1 MNKYK
6 VVIVDDDEVA
16 LKKLSI
22 ELRKNPYFSLDGTAR
37 NGKQGEKLIT
47 KIQPDLLFLDVE
59 MPDMT
64 GLDLLHDLHDNI
76 SWGNHL
82 EYADCVLYSL

>member
-1 MNKYK
+1 MDKYK

-47 KIQPDLLFLDVE
+47 NKEP
-59 MPDMT
+59 
-64 GLDLLHDLHDNI
+64 
-76 SWGNHL
+76 
-82 EYADCVLYSL
+82 YSY

>member
-1 MNKYK
+1 MDKYK

-37 NGKQGEKLIT
+37 MVNRERN
-47 KIQPDLLFLDVE
+47 LLPKYNQICCFW
-59 MPDMT
+59 MWKCR
-64 GLDLLHDLHDNI
+64 I
-76 SWGNHL
+76 
-82 EYADCVLYSL
+82 